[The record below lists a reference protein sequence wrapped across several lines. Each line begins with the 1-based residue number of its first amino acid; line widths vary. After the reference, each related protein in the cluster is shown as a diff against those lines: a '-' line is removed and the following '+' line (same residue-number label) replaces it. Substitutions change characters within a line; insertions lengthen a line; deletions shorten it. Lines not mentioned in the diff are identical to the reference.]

1 MKINKLDDLFKKKL
15 QAYEVQP
22 SDHAVERM
30 MGKLQQRHR
39 YIWIKRLMVAAGLL
53 LLGAGTIWL
62 AEVFVKTEGDKIVV
76 GSEKIMNQPIE
87 NEVLRSE
94 MQSFEE
100 NAAFR
105 SDEKETSASPAI
117 AKNTIVTDD
126 SDLGKLPVNINSPDM
141 ENEAKV
147 KDVKRSEE
155 QVEGEEYRQER
166 KGESQMPVLVSDPV
180 IASRTVP
187 EVESSA
193 GDMQTSI
200 VEEDEVVP
208 IKIVYKKTNDSQD
221 IEPIKKNGLFKKG
234 YKKIAA
240 VVGRMNIKDGAKDR
254 LRKTRDDLVAMN
266 PVKIFSKEE
275 N

>member
-1 MKINKLDDLFKKKL
+1 MKTNKLDDLFKKKL

-39 YIWIKRLMVAAGLL
+39 YIWIQRLMVAAGLL

-62 AEVFVKTEGDKIVV
+62 ADVFVKTEADKIVVV

-100 NAAFR
+100 NAVLR
-105 SDEKETSASPAI
+105 SGEKETASSSAI
-117 AKNTIVTDD
+117 AKSTIVTDD
-126 SDLGKLPVNINSPDM
+126 SDLGKLPVNINRPDM

-155 QVEGEEYRQER
+155 QVEGYLQER
-166 KGESQMPVLVSDPV
+166 KEEQQMPVLVSEPV

-193 GDMQTSI
+193 EDMQTSI

-240 VVGRMNIKDGAKDR
+240 VVDRMNIKDGAKDR